1 MVSSAEGAGPSGAAR
16 PHPVRVLYI
25 GGMARSGSTLLDLML
40 GQLPAHCDVGELF
53 YLWRDGVE
61 RDLLCACG
69 ERFGA
74 CPFWT
79 EVGRVAFGGWDRVDT
94 GRVLA
99 LQADVD
105 RTSRLPAILGARRLP
120 GFRSR
125 LDEYTEVLT
134 ALYAAIATVSGAEV
148 VVDSTKRPSLAYI
161 LRRAPGIDL
170 RLVHVVRDPRGVVY
184 SWTKQVKMPAGA
196 APKPYMNQRSPR
208 QISRRWVTVTLMTAT
223 LRRLGVPTVLVRY
236 EDLVRE
242 PAAAL
247 RRVAAV
253 STGGPE
259 PDLSG
264 ILTPDGLRLGES
276 HTVAGGRVRM
286 RTGLMPLRLD
296 EEWRTALPSSL
307 RRFVSAVT
315 WPLRR
320 RFGYR

>member
-1 MVSSAEGAGPSGAAR
+1 VNSTQGADDTA
-16 PHPVRVLYI
+16 VRVLYI

-53 YLWRDGVE
+53 YLWRDGVG

-79 EVGRVAFGGWDRVDT
+79 EVGRVAFGGWDRVDLD
-94 GRVLA
+94 RVLA

-105 RTSRLPAILGARRLP
+105 RTSRIPAILAARRLP
-120 GFRSR
+120 GFRDR
-125 LDEYTEVLT
+125 LDQYTDILT
-134 ALYAAIATVSGAEV
+134 ALYAAIGTVSGAEV

-184 SWTKQVKMPAGA
+184 SWTKQVEMPAGA
-196 APKPYMNQRSPR
+196 APKPYMNRRSPR
-208 QISRRWVTVTLMTAT
+208 QISRRWVTVTLMTAL

-236 EDLVRE
+236 EDLVRQPE
-242 PAAAL
+242 AAL

-264 ILTPDGLRLGES
+264 FLTPAGLTLGAT

-296 EEWRTALPSSL
+296 EEWRSALPVSL

-320 RFGYR
+320 RYGYR